1 VILTFAALFVAQNTA
16 MFFGGGMG
24 GFPEGFGGH
33 PGMGGMGGMRG
44 RREEVDTEALY
55 TVSPVSCT

>member
-1 VILTFAALFVAQNTA
+1 
-16 MFFGGGMG
+16 MG

-33 PGMGGMGGMRG
+33 PGMGGMGGRG

-55 TVSPVSCT
+55 TVRPLLLCSIPPRFRATGSPQPLLHRRLD